1 MSIDP
6 GSLRRKLKCSPGPMC
21 NKHSSLVQKF
31 VNYSCKK
38 FYTNLKDEESI
49 DVYRST
55 EVYEDSLNV
64 VQVQCVTSTLA

>member
-1 MSIDP
+1 
-6 GSLRRKLKCSPGPMC
+6 MC